1 MIIRKLL
8 IGLILGGGFGAKLG
22 AYLSTIL
29 TSPSSMN
36 LVEMGFIN
44 GCLIGFGASL
54 IVLMPKIIER
64 VENLFHKYSPKS
76 LRTSA

>member
-22 AYLSTIL
+22 AYLSTIITL
-29 TSPSSMN
+29 STPMN
-36 LVEMGFIN
+36 MIEIGFIN
-44 GCLIGFGASL
+44 GSLIGMGTSL
-54 IVLMPKIIER
+54 IILMPKILGLIE
-64 VENLFHKYSPKS
+64 VFFQKYSIKS